1 MITHNNDQQDFLSLF
16 FRVIHVKFLV
26 KTKISFYSSFF
37 VFFRVMKILFLCAG
51 YGTRLERDLKNSSEF
66 PECIGRPKGL
76 LPVGEKALISYW
88 FDSMKSMEEIPSE
101 VIIVT
106 NDKHQEQ
113 FHKSKKWY
121 APNFSQNLKIINDGS
136 TSNETRLGAVSDI
149 KFGLESKYDE
159 DVLVVAGD
167 TLFMDD
173 FNLGDFIKRFNEL
186 KKVLFKNGVLH

>member
-1 MITHNNDQQDFLSLF
+1 
-16 FRVIHVKFLV
+16 
-26 KTKISFYSSFF
+26 
-37 VFFRVMKILFLCAG
+37 MKILFLCAG

-88 FDSMKSMEEIPSE
+88 FDSMKSIEEILSE

-121 APNFSQNLKIINDGS
+121 APNFSKNLKIINDGS

-186 KKVLFKNGVLH
+186 KKVCTIQKWRFALVFTNFLKHFLCK

>member
-1 MITHNNDQQDFLSLF
+1 
-16 FRVIHVKFLV
+16 
-26 KTKISFYSSFF
+26 
-37 VFFRVMKILFLCAG
+37 MKILFLCAG
-51 YGTRLERDLKNSSEF
+51 YGTRLERDLISSSEF

-186 KKVLFKNGVLH
+186 KKVLFKNGSLVFTNFFKHFLCK